1 MITVKLIKGSD
12 FEVLVESKSTTQHKV
27 HVSNGFYKLL
37 TDGKFSYEN
46 LIKVSFE
53 FLLERESNNSILSQ
67 FDLKVISHY
76 FPEYEKEIKKRLKDL
91 QAQPSERET
100 EARRFAKEVGREI
113 ALLQGRLAG
122 EQKRADA
129 AEAKKIVDFRGED

>member
-12 FEVLVESKSTTQHKV
+12 FEVLVESKSITQHKV
-27 HVSNGFYKLL
+27 HVSNDVYKLL

-76 FPEYEKEIKKRLKDL
+76 FPEYEKEIKKRLK
-91 QAQPSERET
+91 A
-100 EARRFAKEVGREI
+100 
-113 ALLQGRLAG
+113 
-122 EQKRADA
+122 
-129 AEAKKIVDFRGED
+129 

>member
-12 FEVLVESKSTTQHKV
+12 FEVLVESKSITQHKV
-27 HVSNGFYKLL
+27 HVSNDFYKLL

-76 FPEYEKEIKKRLKDL
+76 FPEYEKEIKKRLK
-91 QAQPSERET
+91 A
-100 EARRFAKEVGREI
+100 
-113 ALLQGRLAG
+113 
-122 EQKRADA
+122 
-129 AEAKKIVDFRGED
+129 